1 MITYNLLHM
10 LRKFHVGGEGGE
22 AIDRVADSK
31 ADQGGRY
38 RFLSREAMA
47 CTRIIGVSPGSPFP
61 AGIRYG
67 MIRFWSTK
75 THDESTG
82 LSESAESVKMVLMWR
97 DTQCFPSAFTVGG
110 ENMSR
115 FPSIPALLNAQ

>member
-1 MITYNLLHM
+1 M
-10 LRKFHVGGEGGE
+10 
-22 AIDRVADSK
+22 ADSK

-47 CTRIIGVSPGSPFP
+47 CTRIIGVSPGSPFT

-110 ENMSR
+110 RTCPGFPR
-115 FPSIPALLNAQ
+115 FLPPLTHNDWNLSV